1 MPTLYTF
8 FLTGTEILQIVN
20 PHNKDIRDI
29 PGLAPPAQTRRLL
42 YVRTGEH
49 FD

>member
-1 MPTLYTF
+1 MHL

-20 PHNKDIRDI
+20 PHNKDIKDI